1 MSVDTRIIAILMQ
14 GESGWFARFAR
25 CLCVFSAP
33 VLRSGMHDVGNMT
46 ASRDVMIATRMIDW
60 SLCLVPVLQSP
71 RQSLVLLVTSHED
84 SDYLT
89 P

>member
-1 MSVDTRIIAILMQ
+1 MM
-14 GESGWFARFAR
+14 
-25 CLCVFSAP
+25 
-33 VLRSGMHDVGNMT
+33 VGNMT

-60 SLCLVPVLQSP
+60 SLGLVPVLQSP
-71 RQSLVLLVTSHED
+71 RQSLVTSHED